1 MFPKKDSFEGKSL
14 IIFYLLYI
22 RYGGS
27 QAGTFCSLM
36 SMWHQLEF
44 EGCVDVFQLA
54 RLYHYSRPGIW
65 RSQVE

>member
-1 MFPKKDSFEGKSL
+1 
-14 IIFYLLYI
+14 
-22 RYGGS
+22 
-27 QAGTFCSLM
+27 M

-65 RSQVE
+65 RSQVYTVKIVHGNSSWPGSTTTAGPASGVHRYTL